1 MKKIMLMIVVLLVSI
16 GASAKDKPF
25 NLKIHVTQ
33 VDSAGGTAEVRG
45 GNWVDSEG
53 NSHWSSR
60 GGESYLYHV
69 MTFRIDG
76 DNREYTGTV
85 PGGRKNAWLQI
96 GNYAGRQGKHGL
108 EVMWH
113 DHKDKAHVEPIVI
126 RSERV
131 VH

>member
-1 MKKIMLMIVVLLVSI
+1 MKKVILIIVVLSVSV
-16 GASAKDKPF
+16 GASAKDNPF

-33 VDSAGGTAEVRG
+33 VDSAEGTAEVRG
-45 GNWVDSEG
+45 GNWLDSDG

-60 GGESYLYHV
+60 GGGSYLYHL

-85 PGGRKNAWLQI
+85 PAGRKYTWLHI
-96 GNYAGRQGKHGL
+96 GNYSGRHGKHGL
-108 EVMWH
+108 EVMWF
-113 DHKDKAHVEPIVI
+113 DHKGKSHIEPLTV

-131 VH
+131 IP